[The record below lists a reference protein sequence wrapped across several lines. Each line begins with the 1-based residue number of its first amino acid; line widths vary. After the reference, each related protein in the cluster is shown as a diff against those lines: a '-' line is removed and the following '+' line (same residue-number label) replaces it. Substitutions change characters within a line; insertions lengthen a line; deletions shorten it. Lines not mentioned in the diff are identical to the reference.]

1 VIAKIRFRTIPIVHN
16 FVENLIRTVESIV
29 LHFNVL
35 TRCLVVFPSL
45 LLEPAVDRKSEMTN
59 KTEASIIK
67 NIFYIQKKR
76 KK

>member
-1 VIAKIRFRTIPIVHN
+1 
-16 FVENLIRTVESIV
+16 
-29 LHFNVL
+29 
-35 TRCLVVFPSL
+35 VFPSL